1 MSISKQIYMRI
12 LIPFLPVDFVPVNN
26 FASFFAILQSKS
38 SSTSSMAVTG
48 TSMSTTDT
56 GTSLL
61 PVTVVCILAETTP
74 VWSGKESY
82 FGVIK
87 PWTALMS

>member
-1 MSISKQIYMRI
+1 MKDSVSVLKQISI
-12 LIPFLPVDFVPVNN
+12 LIFIPLLPADSGPVNN
-26 FASFFAILQSKS
+26 FASFFVILQSNS

-61 PVTVVCILAETTP
+61 PVTVVWVLTETTST
-74 VWSGKESY
+74 WSGKES
-82 FGVIK
+82 F
-87 PWTALMS
+87 L

>member
-1 MSISKQIYMRI
+1 MQILM
-12 LIPFLPVDFVPVNN
+12 PFLPVDFVPVNN
-26 FASFFAILQSKS
+26 FVSFFGILQSKS

-61 PVTVVCILAETTP
+61 PVTVLRILPETTP
-74 VWSGKESY
+74 VWSGKELH
-82 FGVIK
+82 FGGIK
-87 PWTALMS
+87 P